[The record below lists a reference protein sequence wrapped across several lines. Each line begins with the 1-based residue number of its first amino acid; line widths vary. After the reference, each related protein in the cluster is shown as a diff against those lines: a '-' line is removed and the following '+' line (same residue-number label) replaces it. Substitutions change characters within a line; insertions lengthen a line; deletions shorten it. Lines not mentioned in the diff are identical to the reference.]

1 MANANLFSYEL
12 TMEDLNE
19 TLRRNDSKAVR
30 QVCSRRRLT
39 LARGE
44 NNAFRSSLEGDGFMI
59 NRPYHVSFD
68 NTLDRVI
75 SCLSLSL
82 F

>member
-1 MANANLFSYEL
+1 MVNANLFSYEL

-30 QVCSRRRLT
+30 QVCSCYRLT

-44 NNAFRSSLEGDGFMI
+44 NNAFRSFFEGDGFMI
-59 NRPYHVSFD
+59 NRPYYVSFGK
-68 NTLDRVI
+68 TLD
-75 SCLSLSL
+75 
-82 F
+82 